1 MRTESM
7 RTESPMPQ
15 LRKQRKI
22 QQWIE
27 SVTQE
32 ETRACH
38 ADAAT
43 ALLDPEA
50 IHAFSPVV
58 AQQSLRQRR
67 ARAGLLCPRHP
78 PRRRSGLRPPRTRRD
93 DPCTP
98 TATPIAPAKTT
109 SCRPCDCASS
119 SPHKVAAHVL
129 PCRGRCLRRRQCR
142 HPQIR
147 EGVAMEAEV
156 SDRAEREPAARN
168 GRRGRVG
175 GGDAGAEEVDLEKRI
190 VV

>member
-1 MRTESM
+1 MESM

-38 ADAAT
+38 DDAAT

-50 IHAFSPVV
+50 IHAFSPAV

-78 PRRRSGLRPPRTRRD
+78 PRRAAACGRPGHAAT
-93 DPCTP
+93 TP
-98 TATPIAPAKTT
+98 
-109 SCRPCDCASS
+109 
-119 SPHKVAAHVL
+119 AHPPPL
-129 PCRGRCLRRRQCR
+129 Q
-142 HPQIR
+142 
-147 EGVAMEAEV
+147 
-156 SDRAEREPAARN
+156 
-168 GRRGRVG
+168 
-175 GGDAGAEEVDLEKRI
+175 
-190 VV
+190 